1 MSRVLLELAYLPTVS
16 HFAVM
21 KSHNVVVLEQCEHY
35 SKGSYRN
42 RCHIAGSQ
50 GPLRLTVPLR
60 KGKNRQQPIRE
71 VRIAYD
77 EPWQPRHWQAIQS
90 AYGKS
95 PYFLHYSDVLEPFFK
110 EKRFDFLWDLNFELL
125 ELLLS
130 LLRLNCQLEFS
141 HQYEVVPSTGI
152 LDFRNAILPDHPLPD
167 LLQPLR
173 RYSQVFEDRLGF
185 TPNLSV
191 IDLLFCMGPAAK
203 DYLSAAKPA

>member
-1 MSRVLLELAYLPTVS
+1 MSGVLLELAYLPPVS
-16 HFAVM
+16 HFALMEAHPIVM
-21 KSHNVVVLEQCEHY
+21 LEQYEHY

-71 VRIAYD
+71 VGIAYD
-77 EPWQPRHWQAIQS
+77 EPWQSRHWQAIRS

-110 EKRFDFLWDLNFELL
+110 EKRFDFLWDLNSELL
-125 ELLLS
+125 KLLLG
-130 LLRLNCQLEFS
+130 LLRLNFQLEFS
-141 HQYEVVPSTGI
+141 HQYEVVASPGI
-152 LDFRNAILPDHPLPD
+152 LDFRNAILPDQPLPD
-167 LLQPLR
+167 ALPPLR
-173 RYSQVFEDRLGF
+173 PYSQVFEDRLGF

-191 IDLLFCMGPAAK
+191 IDLLFCMGPASR
-203 DYLSAAKPA
+203 DYLSAARQA